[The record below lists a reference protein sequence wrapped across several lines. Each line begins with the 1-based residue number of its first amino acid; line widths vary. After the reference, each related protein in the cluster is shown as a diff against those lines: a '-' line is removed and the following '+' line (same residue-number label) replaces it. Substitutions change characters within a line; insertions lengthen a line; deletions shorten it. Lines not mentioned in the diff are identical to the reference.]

1 VIPAPSLRALRDA
14 LGAECVREDE
24 RVLVDGEPLAP
35 SLVPADAEALAAV
48 LAALAQL
55 SLPCVIRGGGSRLEL
70 GNLPRGAR
78 VLLSTASLAG
88 VDVFDASEGVCHARA
103 GTPLAE
109 IEARVAPAGWQLP
122 LDPPGPASTLGGALA
137 AAALGPRAQ
146 GFGRPRDCVL
156 GLEVALA
163 NGTRTHCGGRVVKNV
178 TGYDLNKLYTGS
190 LGTLGVIEA
199 AWIRLRPRPER
210 VALFESAS
218 LEPSAACAGALAAAR
233 RSAARVALVHAAREG
248 AGEHP
253 LRVVVELAGD
263 EASVARD
270 AAWCVSELD
279 ARPAPVSVLEN
290 LRELQGST
298 PDGRGLRFRIAVLPS
313 RCEAAL
319 SRLWRAGADVL
330 GHPGLGLVYATFS
343 LPDGED
349 AAALSAA
356 FRCIEDAVAAG
367 AGTVVLEAAPAWA
380 KRGRDVFG
388 DLAGALPLVRRL
400 KRLFD
405 PAGLLNPGRYAGHL

>member
-1 VIPAPSLRALRDA
+1 MIPAPALRALRDA

-35 SLVPADAEALAAV
+35 TLLPANAEALAAT
-48 LAALAQL
+48 LAALTQL

-70 GNLPRGAR
+70 GNPPRGAA

-103 GTPLAE
+103 GTPLVE
-109 IEARVAPAGWQLP
+109 IEACVAPAGWQLP

-163 NGTRTHCGGRVVKNV
+163 NGTRTRCGGRVVKNV

-190 LGTLGVIEA
+190 LGTLGVIEG
-199 AWIRLRPRPER
+199 AWLRLRPRPAR
-210 VALFESAS
+210 VELLEAAS
-218 LEPSAACAGALAAAR
+218 LEPSTACARAFAASR
-233 RSAARVALVHAAREG
+233 RSATRVALVHAARGG
-248 AGEHP
+248 AGERR

-263 EASVARD
+263 EASVAQD
-270 AAWCVSELD
+270 AAWCACELG
-279 ARPAPVSVLEN
+279 AKLAPASVLEN
-290 LRELQGST
+290 LRELQGAT

-313 RCEAAL
+313 CCEAAL
-319 SRLWRAGADVL
+319 SRLWQAGADVL
-330 GHPGLGLVYATFS
+330 GHPGLGLVYASFA

-349 AAALSAA
+349 SAALAAAFLGV
-356 FRCIEDAVAAG
+356 EDAVSAG
-367 AGTVVLEAAPAWA
+367 AGAVVLEAAPAWA